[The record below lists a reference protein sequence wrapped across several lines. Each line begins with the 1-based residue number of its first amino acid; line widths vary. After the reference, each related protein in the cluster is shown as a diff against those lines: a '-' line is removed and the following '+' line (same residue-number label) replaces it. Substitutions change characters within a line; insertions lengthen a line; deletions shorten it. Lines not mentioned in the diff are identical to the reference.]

1 MDLLFDIDRVSVWDD
16 KNLNMDTGDAD
27 KTMWIYLITL
37 NCSLKIIKMVNYVL
51 YIIRFLKKWRFQIL
65 NIVENIG

>member
-1 MDLLFDIDRVSVWDD
+1 MELLFDIDRVSVWDD
-16 KNLNMDTGDAD
+16 KNLNMDTGDAY
-27 KTMWIYLITL
+27 KTMWIYLIPL

-51 YIIRFLKKWRFQIL
+51 YIIRFFKKWRFQIL